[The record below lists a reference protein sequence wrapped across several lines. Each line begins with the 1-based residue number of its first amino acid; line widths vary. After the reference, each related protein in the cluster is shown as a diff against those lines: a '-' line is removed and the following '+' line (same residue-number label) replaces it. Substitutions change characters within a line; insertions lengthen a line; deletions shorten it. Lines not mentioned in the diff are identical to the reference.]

1 MSEPLVNLES
11 LEEISINSGKKINA
25 FDSILDSFLLSNEP
39 MFEVN
44 SNGEDVRLFRNQL
57 ENKIKE
63 RFIEDI
69 IKTEII
75 NNVLYLK
82 K

>member
-39 MFEVN
+39 AFEVN

-57 ENKIKE
+57 EIKIKE

>member
-11 LEEISINSGKKINA
+11 LEDLSTNNGKKVSA

-39 MFEVN
+39 TFEVN
-44 SNGEDVRLFRNQL
+44 SNGEDVGLFRDQL
-57 ENKIKE
+57 EIKIKE
-63 RFIEDI
+63 RYIEDI
-69 IKTEII
+69 VETVII
-75 NNVLYLK
+75 DDVLYLK

>member
-11 LEEISINSGKKINA
+11 MEDVSTNNGKKINA
-25 FDSILDSFLLSNEP
+25 FDSILDSFLLNNEP

-44 SNGEDVRLFRNQL
+44 SNGKDVDLFRDQL
-57 ENKIKE
+57 EIKIKE
-63 RFIEDI
+63 RYIEDI
-69 IKTEII
+69 VETVII
-75 NNVLYLK
+75 DDVLYLK